1 MSAHLRILGSDPE
14 KVFSR
19 EAFDD
24 QLKKYARFGVGMG
37 MESIPF
43 SVIDDADVAD
53 LDQIEGSEALPL
65 EHVFT
70 IRPLKTK
77 EGRLRLA
84 NAIKH
89 GVDNG
94 YLD

>member
-1 MSAHLRILGSDPE
+1 
-14 KVFSR
+14 
-19 EAFDD
+19 
-24 QLKKYARFGVGMG
+24 MG

-43 SVIDDADVAD
+43 SVMDDADVTD
-53 LDQIEGSEALPL
+53 LDLIEGSEALPL
-65 EHVFT
+65 EQVFT

-94 YLD
+94 YLDWYIKK